1 MPRARTAP
9 ISMTADLS
17 HLAILLVAPSQQQ
30 RYFWTKL
37 LRPMGVEMIME
48 ADGFRSAMSAMR
60 FNPFDF
66 VVVEET
72 VSDVPVINFVLAARR
87 ALVADPVEIPFV
99 FLAKSSPRRSYI
111 NRAVERG
118 FETVL
123 AKPIA
128 PADLYKQLLRVPE
141 TEEVTD
147 PFANYVPEPT
157 MVSPNGAPSFTP
169 PIVDAK
175 DDDDFD
181 IPDDVEKHVE
191 PKEKPIV
198 YL

>member
-9 ISMTADLS
+9 IAMTADLS

-87 ALVADPVEIPFV
+87 ALAADPVEIPFV
-99 FLAKSSPRRSYI
+99 FLAKSAPRRSYI

-128 PADLYKQLLRVPE
+128 PIDLYKQLLRVPE

-147 PFANYVPEPT
+147 PFANYVPEPS
-157 MVSPNGAPSFTP
+157 MVQPNGAPSFTP
-169 PIVDAK
+169 PNMSPAEADDIDIPEEDDKHVDAN
-175 DDDDFD
+175 
-181 IPDDVEKHVE
+181 
-191 PKEKPIV
+191 EKPVV